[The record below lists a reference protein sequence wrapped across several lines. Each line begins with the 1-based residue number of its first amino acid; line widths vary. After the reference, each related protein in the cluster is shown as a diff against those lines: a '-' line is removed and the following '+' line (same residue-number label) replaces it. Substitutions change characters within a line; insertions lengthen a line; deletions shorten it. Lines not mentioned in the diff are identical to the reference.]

1 MRILIVEDNAD
12 IAANLHAYLEP
23 LGYALDWE
31 RNGEAGLA
39 SAARRVHDAIV
50 LDLMLP
56 GLDGLEVC
64 RRLRR
69 ELRLPVPVLVL
80 TALDTIPDKVRGFE
94 SGADDYLVKPF
105 SMAELDV
112 RLKAL
117 HRRALA
123 AHVPAPLQVADL
135 VLDPATRR
143 ASRAGRLLELTP
155 SGHKLLLA
163 LMQASP
169 GLVPREALEYAL
181 WGDDPPDSDAL
192 RTHIHALRQAIDKPF
207 GTPLLQNR
215 PGLGYAIVA
224 PSGAPSE
231 DVAP

>member
-23 LGYALDWE
+23 LGYVIDWE

-39 SAARRVHDAIV
+39 SAARQVHDALV

-56 GLDGLEVC
+56 GTLDGLSLC
-64 RRLRR
+64 RRLRK
-69 ELRLPVPVLVL
+69 ELRLPVPVLML
-80 TALDTIPDKVRGFE
+80 TARDTVPDKVLGFE
-94 SGADDYLVKPF
+94 AGADDYLVKPF

-117 HRRALA
+117 HRRASE

-135 VLDPATRR
+135 VFDPAQFEARR
-143 ASRAGRLLELTP
+143 AGQRLELTP
-155 SGHKLLLA
+155 SGYKLLQC
-163 LMQASP
+163 LMAHAP
-169 GLVPREALEYAL
+169 RLVKRETLEYAL
-181 WGDDPPDSDAL
+181 WGDSPPDSDAL

-207 GTPLLQNR
+207 AQPLLR
-215 PGLGYAIVA
+215 TLPGQGYCLQ
-224 PSGAPSE
+224 PPE
-231 DVAP
+231 LDE

>member
-39 SAARRVHDAIV
+39 NASRRVHDAIV

-135 VLDPATRR
+135 VLDPATHR
-143 ASRAGRLLELTP
+143 ASRAGQALELTP

-169 GLVPREALEYAL
+169 RLVPREALEYTL

-224 PSGAPSE
+224 PSGAWAE

>member
-1 MRILIVEDNAD
+1 MAAMRILVVEDNAD

-23 LGYALDWE
+23 KGYTLDWE

-39 SAARRVHDAIV
+39 NAARRAHDAIV

-56 GLDGLEVC
+56 GLPGLEVC
-64 RRLRR
+64 RRLRA
-69 ELRLPVPVLVL
+69 ELRLTVPVLML
-80 TALDTIPDKVRGFE
+80 TALDTIPDKVLGFE
-94 SGADDYLVKPF
+94 AGADDYLVKPF

-117 HRRALA
+117 HRRALD
-123 AHVPAPLQVADL
+123 AHVPRPLQVADL
-135 VLDPATRR
+135 VLDPLTCVAHRD
-143 ASRAGRLLELTP
+143 GRLIELTP
-155 SGHKLLLA
+155 SGYKLLQA

-169 GLVPREALEYAL
+169 RLVGRDALEFAL

-207 GTPLLQNR
+207 GAALLRNR
-215 PGLGYAIVA
+215 PGLGYAIIPPDGEA
-224 PSGAPSE
+224 GEP
-231 DVAP
+231 